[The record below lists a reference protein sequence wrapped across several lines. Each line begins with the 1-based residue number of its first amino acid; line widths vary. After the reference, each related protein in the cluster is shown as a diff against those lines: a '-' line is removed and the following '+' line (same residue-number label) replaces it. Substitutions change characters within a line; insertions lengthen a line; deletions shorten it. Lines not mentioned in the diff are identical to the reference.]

1 MTTDKRELAL
11 YWPDAMLQEIQAHA
25 VRTDRSLSNIVQT
38 AWKHSAAHI
47 AAGDRETLNVA
58 LEPYA
63 GAANTKRKQALY
75 YPPEMIAAFQAQ
87 AARLDSSVS
96 FIVQVAFALAKAE
109 IAAVPD
115 FTAEHFVS
123 ED

>member
-11 YWPDAMLQEIQAHA
+11 YWPDAMLQEIQTQAT
-25 VRTDRSLSNIVQT
+25 RTDRSLSSIVQA

-58 LEPYA
+58 LEEYA
-63 GAANTKRKQALY
+63 GSANTKRKQTLY
-75 YPPEMIAAFQAQ
+75 YPAEMITEFQAQ

-96 FIVQVAFALAKAE
+96 YIVQVAFALAKAH
-109 IAAVPD
+109 IATLPD
-115 FTAEHFVS
+115 VAAQPES
-123 ED
+123 